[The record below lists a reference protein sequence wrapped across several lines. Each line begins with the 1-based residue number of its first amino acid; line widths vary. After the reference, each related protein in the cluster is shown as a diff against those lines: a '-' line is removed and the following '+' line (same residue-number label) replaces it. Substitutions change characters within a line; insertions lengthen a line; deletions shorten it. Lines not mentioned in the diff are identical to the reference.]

1 MLTVGILVAAGIVLS
16 QVMFHQ
22 TESVA
27 KKLKAA
33 TEQTDSDSEPALQVA
48 PTLANH
54 SVSLELNTSVD
65 AAVEQVL
72 EEEDQV
78 AFLPALADVCLPYFK
93 TLLRTLIAPN
103 AP

>member
-1 MLTVGILVAAGIVLS
+1 MLVAGILVAVGIVLS
-16 QVMFHQ
+16 QVLFHQ
-22 TESVA
+22 AEPVA
-27 KKLKAA
+27 HKAKA
-33 TEQTDSDSEPALQVA
+33 TSEQTDANTQETLQVA
-48 PTLANH
+48 PTLANP

-78 AFLPALADVCLPYFK
+78 AFLPAVAEVCLPYLK